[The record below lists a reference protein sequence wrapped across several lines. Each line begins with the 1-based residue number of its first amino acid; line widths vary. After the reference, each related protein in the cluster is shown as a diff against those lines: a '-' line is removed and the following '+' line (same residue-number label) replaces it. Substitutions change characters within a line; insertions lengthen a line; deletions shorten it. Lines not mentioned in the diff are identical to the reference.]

1 MSSEKKLAIK
11 GAFWTIISYGG
22 SQIIRF
28 GSNLILTRLLLPEL
42 FGLVGLAYVF
52 IVGVHLFSD
61 IGLRPSIIQNK
72 RGEEPEFLNTV
83 WTMQVIRSFF
93 VWLCLMLITWPVATC

>member
-11 GAFWTIISYGG
+11 GAIWTIASYGS

-28 GSNLILTRLLLPEL
+28 ASNLILTRLLLPEL

-52 IVGVHLFSD
+52 ITGVNLFTD
-61 IGLRPSIIQNK
+61 IRMYLLGWGLPINK
-72 RGEEPEFLNTV
+72 IAPIDLVPIAKLF
-83 WTMQVIRSFF
+83 Q
-93 VWLCLMLITWPVATC
+93 

>member
-1 MSSEKKLAIK
+1 MSSGKKLAIK
-11 GAFWTIISYGG
+11 GVAWTIASYGS

-52 IVGVHLFSD
+52 IVGINLF
-61 IGLRPSIIQNK
+61 
-72 RGEEPEFLNTV
+72 
-83 WTMQVIRSFF
+83 
-93 VWLCLMLITWPVATC
+93 

>member
-11 GAFWTIISYGG
+11 GVAWTIASYGS

-52 IVGVHLFSD
+52 IVGINLF
-61 IGLRPSIIQNK
+61 
-72 RGEEPEFLNTV
+72 
-83 WTMQVIRSFF
+83 
-93 VWLCLMLITWPVATC
+93 